1 MRAALYARVSTDEQ
15 RKESIDDQLRECREL
30 CHRHGFETVA
40 EFSDKAR
47 SGNEANRPG
56 YQKLLTSARS
66 RKYDVIVAHELSRLW
81 RSESE
86 MHAIKEELD
95 YLGVHIVTD
104 DGIDTRI
111 VGMEILLAVKGAIAK
126 QELRQI
132 AHRTHRALKGLA
144 LSGRSAGGK
153 CYGYIAASK
162 SASGG
167 REINEAEAREVRRIF
182 FWYSAGKSPRWI
194 ADRLNL
200 ERVCS
205 PGSGW
210 RKSARKREGKWLAST
225 VYGDPRRAS
234 GILNN
239 EMYVGQCIWNRRRS
253 RKKLRSG
260 DREFLMRP
268 KNEWIVTSQP
278 ELRIIP
284 QALWDKAKERQ
295 RKQAA
300 HIGARVRRGLSRH
313 KARVTGTYPKYLLS
327 GVLQCGICGSNL
339 VVSGPRQGYMC
350 ASRANGGL
358 NACGNKLRLPRKLLE
373 SRLLRWMRSILL
385 GSDVDRCLLRA
396 WNARFAKRLSDR
408 GASDLRSAVHA
419 NELRTEISN
428 IVDAIAQGG
437 LKSSPALAE
446 RLQYAELQLA
456 AEDECDESAPEQ
468 RKPPSKEFYSRFL
481 ATISERF
488 GENARE
494 TRATLRDLAGG
505 PIKIAPKNNS
515 TEFVVSCALSRATC
529 STVLD

>member
-1 MRAALYARVSTDEQ
+1 MKAALYARVSTDEQ

-30 CHRHGFETVA
+30 CRRHGFDSID
-40 EFSDKAR
+40 EFSDHAR
-47 SGNEANRPG
+47 SGNEVNRPG
-56 YQKLLTSARS
+56 YQKLLRSARR
-66 RKYDVIVAHELSRLW
+66 RKYDVVVAHELSRLW

-86 MHAIKEELD
+86 MHAVKEEVEYLD
-95 YLGVHIVTD
+95 VHVVTD

-111 VGMEILLAVKGAIAK
+111 VGMEILIAVKGAIAK

-132 AHRTHRALKGLA
+132 AHRTHRALKGLV
-144 LSGRSAGGK
+144 LSGKSAGGK

-182 FWYSAGKSPRWI
+182 FWYSAAKSPRWI
-194 ADRLNL
+194 ADKLNAD
-200 ERVCS
+200 RVCS

-225 VYGDPRRAS
+225 IYGDPRRGC

-239 EMYVGQCIWNRRRS
+239 EMYVGRCIWNRRRS
-253 RKKLRSG
+253 RKKLKSG

-268 KNEWIVTSQP
+268 KDEWVVTTHPEFRIV
-278 ELRIIP
+278 P
-284 QALWDKAKERQ
+284 QALWDKARERQ
-295 RKQAA
+295 RKQAD
-300 HIGARVRRGLSRH
+300 HIGARVRRGLSMRR
-313 KARVTGTYPKYLLS
+313 ARVTGTYPKYLLS
-327 GVLQCGICGSNL
+327 GLLQCGVCGSNL
-339 VVSGPRQGYMC
+339 VVSGPRQGYVC

-358 NACGNKLRLPRKLLE
+358 NACGNKLRLPRKHLE
-373 SRLLRWMRSILL
+373 SRLLTWMKGVLS

-396 WNARFAKRLSDR
+396 WNARCAKRLSDR

-419 NELRTEISN
+419 KELRNEISN
-428 IVDAIAQGG
+428 IVDAIAQDG
-437 LKSSPALAE
+437 LKSSPALAK
-446 RLQYAELQLA
+446 RLEYAELQLA
-456 AEDECDESAPEQ
+456 AEDERDESAPAR

-481 ATISERF
+481 ASISERF
-488 GENARE
+488 EENARE

-515 TEFVVSCALSRATC
+515 GEFIVSCALSRAT
-529 STVLD
+529 VGFF